1 MNTFLTLAYLSMKE
15 EIQSEG
21 TVQDNVRNVTKRDAQ
36 GVGIIGLAGA
46 TWHRGLRVGTTD
58 ALRGP
63 TYSIAFTPRHMAD
76 ASFKDVP
83 EIFEVSGV
91 TYGTYDASIDGSPKV
106 DLGES
111 LTARTESLCECSCA

>member
-1 MNTFLTLAYLSMKE
+1 MKE
-15 EIQSEG
+15 RIESEG
-21 TVQDNVRNVTKRDAQ
+21 TVQDNVKNVMKRGAQ
-36 GVGIIGLAGA
+36 STGTIGLAEA

-83 EIFEVSGV
+83 EIFEVSSA
-91 TYGTYDASIDGSPKV
+91 TYGTYDASVDGLPKV